1 MTSLT
6 GTPGQHGPAAA
17 RSRGPAPLPGPRTRL
32 CAGAVVLLFTA
43 VAARGNRVSAC
54 EERTFRAI
62 NGLPDA
68 LYPPGWVVMQLGTLG
83 AAPATAG
90 AAWLAGDR
98 KLAGRLLAGGS
109 ITWLLAKGV
118 KRAVGRDRPAS
129 LLPGTRGRGGGAAGL
144 GYLSG
149 HAGVAFALGA
159 AALPRLNGPGRLLVL
174 GATPTV
180 ALTRVYVGAH
190 LPLDIVGGAAL
201 GLAVEAGL
209 AMLTARPREA
219 GEEAPEQ
226 APRGHSGQPDVVAAA
241 RSRRSS
247 ARVVSGLCA
256 SLAGH
261 HIQWPRSRLSAVTS
275 TDRTTIV
282 SSRMPNATVKPI
294 SVRVV
299 EGIVARTA
307 KVAAS
312 TQPAEVITPPVA
324 ASAVSAPC
332 RASRLIASSRTRV
345 IRKML

>member
-1 MTSLT
+1 MTAVTST
-6 GTPGQHGPAAA
+6 RDHHGPATLP
-17 RSRGPAPLPGPRTRL
+17 SRGLALLADPRVRL
-32 CAGAVVLLFTA
+32 CAGTAALLFTA
-43 VAARGNRVSAC
+43 LAARGNQVSAC

-98 KLAGRLLAGGS
+98 RLAGRLLAGGS
-109 ITWLLAKGV
+109 VTWLLAKGV
-118 KRAVGRDRPAS
+118 KRVVGRDRPAS
-129 LLPGTRGRGGGAAGL
+129 LLPGTRSRGAGAAGL

-159 AALPRLNGPGRLLVL
+159 AALPRLNGPGRVLVL

-201 GLAVEAGL
+201 GLAVEAGR

-219 GEEAPEQ
+219 SDKAPGD
-226 APRGHSGQPDVVAAA
+226 PGQPDDMAEA
-241 RSRRSS
+241 RSRRSW
-247 ARVVSGLCA
+247 ARVGSGLCA

-261 HIQWPRSRLSAVTS
+261 HIR
-275 TDRTTIV
+275 
-282 SSRMPNATVKPI
+282 
-294 SVRVV
+294 
-299 EGIVARTA
+299 
-307 KVAAS
+307 
-312 TQPAEVITPPVA
+312 
-324 ASAVSAPC
+324 
-332 RASRLIASSRTRV
+332 
-345 IRKML
+345 